1 MRSSNPVFS
10 RRGFSRGEGYA
21 GFGGAQPQTQPQGS
35 PYAGGNP
42 YAGTNPYDTATYQA
56 PPAAPVQT
64 GRMTMDDVVSKTA
77 ITLGTVVVGALLAWF
92 VLPVSPGSWTLAG
105 GAGLVAFV
113 LYVIQMFKRR
123 PVPGLILG
131 YAAFEGIALGII
143 SEMYNTVWSGAPV
156 QAVLGT
162 MAVFAGMLVAYRTR
176 LIRVTRRYYRI
187 GMGIAVGFLILIVI
201 NLIAAA
207 IGGGDGLGLRSG
219 GLGIAVGVIG
229 VLLGAFFLSL
239 NFKEIEDGVRYG
251 APANEAW
258 WAAFGLTL
266 SLIWIYLELLR
277 LIAILRGD
285 D

>member
-21 GFGGAQPQTQPQGS
+21 GFGGAQPQTQGS

-42 YAGTNPYDTATYQA
+42 YAGTNPYDTTTYQA
-56 PPAAPVQT
+56 PPTVPAQT
-64 GRMTMDDVVSKTA
+64 GRMTMDDVVTKTA

-92 VLPVSPGSWTLAG
+92 ILPVSPTSYALAG
-105 GAGLVAFV
+105 GAALVAFV
-113 LYVIQMFKRR
+113 LYVIQMFKRQ

-143 SEMYNTVWSGAPV
+143 SEMYNTAWSGAPV

-187 GMGIAVGFLILIVI
+187 GMGIAIGFLILIVI
-201 NLIAAA
+201 NLIASAF
-207 IGGGDGLGLRSG
+207 GGGDGLGLRSG
-219 GLGIAVGVIG
+219 GLGIAVGIIG